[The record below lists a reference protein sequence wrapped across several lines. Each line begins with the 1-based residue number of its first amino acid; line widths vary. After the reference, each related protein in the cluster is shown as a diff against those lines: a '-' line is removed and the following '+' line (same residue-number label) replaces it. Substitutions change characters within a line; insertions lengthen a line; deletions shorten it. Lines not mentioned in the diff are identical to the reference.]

1 MRLLVASDVHLGPHT
16 PHALDLALARIL
28 GQHPGHEL
36 VLAGDIFDLS
46 LEPRGTD
53 VGNALRELITRT
65 EELPTALRRQLSAG
79 HAVTLVVGNHDAEL
93 LEASAREALLNALE
107 LTVDS
112 PLQVEP
118 WFIRRGSVHIEH
130 GHLYDPDNAPTH
142 PLACWRE
149 GTEPL
154 GIALTRRFLVPS
166 GAAFFA
172 HAHQTTP
179 LKALLDAFVQ
189 YGAQAPRIVYQYF
202 HTAIKLTLEARSRSP
217 QARLLNAERDAGASR
232 LDSFAA
238 GVGLDLQ
245 VLYDM
250 LEGAPDPTHHAF
262 DDTFMRL
269 YFDRILCAVIGSVGA
284 AALAPLSPAAA
295 IGLALVAG
303 AYLAQSM
310 LLQGSRY
317 SEAPHVRLRDAAAA
331 VGSVS
336 GAELVI
342 FGHTHVEDQGPGYI
356 NSGSFAFSRPDG
368 NSYLVV
374 EDGRARRGD

>member
-1 MRLLVASDVHLGPHT
+1 
-16 PHALDLALARIL
+16 L
-28 GQHPGHEL
+28 GQHLGHEL
-36 VLAGDIFDLS
+36 VLAGDVFDLS

-53 VGNALRELITRT
+53 VGGALRDLITRT
-65 EELPTALRRQLSAG
+65 RELPQALRKQLTAG
-79 HAVTLVVGNHDAEL
+79 HPVTLIVGNHDAEL
-93 LEASAREALLNALE
+93 LEASARQALLAALE
-107 LTVDS
+107 LTADS
-112 PLQVEP
+112 PLSVVP
-118 WFIRRGSVHIEH
+118 WFIRRGGVHIEH

-166 GAAFFA
+166 GASFFA

-179 LKALLDAFVQ
+179 LKGLADAFVQ
-189 YGAQAPRIVYQYF
+189 YGTQAPRLIFQYF
-202 HTAIKLTLEARSRSP
+202 RTAITLTLEARARSP
-217 QARLLNAERDAGASR
+217 QARLLSAERDTGASR
-232 LDSFAA
+232 LDAFAA
-238 GVGLDLQ
+238 SVGLDLQ
-245 VLYDM
+245 VLGD
-250 LEGAPDPTHHAF
+250 LLQGAPHPTHHAF

-269 YFDRILCAVIGSVGA
+269 YFDRVLCAVIGSVGA

-303 AYLAQSM
+303 VYLAQSM

-317 SEAPHVRLRDAAAA
+317 SEAPHVRLRDAAAT
-331 VGSVS
+331 VGSIS
-336 GAELVI
+336 GAELVV

-368 NSYLVV
+368 NSYLVI
-374 EDGRARRGD
+374 EDGRARRGE